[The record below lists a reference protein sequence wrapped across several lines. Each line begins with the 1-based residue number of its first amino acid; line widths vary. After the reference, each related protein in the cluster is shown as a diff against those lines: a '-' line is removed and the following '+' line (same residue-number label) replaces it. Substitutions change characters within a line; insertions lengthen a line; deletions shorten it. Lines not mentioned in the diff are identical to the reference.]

1 MSILVVCPGCRKS
14 FKVSE
19 KFAGQTG
26 LCPNCKRQLRV
37 PTKEEE
43 VKVHAPEEFAGGGKT
58 TSGKLITKPIARADT
73 KFQPLAVAILVVA
86 SLLVVLLTWFGER
99 VGLFAGPMGVRKF
112 FAITVGLLVLSPV
125 LAVAAYSFL
134 RDDELEPYS
143 GKSLC
148 IRATLCG
155 LVYTLLWGVF
165 ALLVWS
171 GVVTSDLWTWL
182 FAAPPILLVGGLTA
196 MGLFDLDFTNGVFHY
211 GFYIIITVLLR
222 CVACLRWW

>member
-1 MSILVVCPGCRKS
+1 MSIIVVCPGCRKS
-14 FKVSE
+14 FRVGD

-26 LCPNCKRQLRV
+26 PCPNCKRQLRV

-43 VKVHAPEEFAGGGKT
+43 VKVHAPEQFAGGGKT
-58 TSGKLITKPIARADT
+58 TSGKLITKPIARVDT
-73 KFQPLAVAILVVA
+73 KLQPVMTALIFAAAVVVA
-86 SLLVVLLTWFGER
+86 AATGLGRWT
-99 VGLFAGPMGVRKF
+99 GLFAGPAGKIAVG
-112 FAITVGLLVLSPV
+112 VGLLVLSPV

-134 RDDELEPYS
+134 RDDELEPYG

-155 LVYTLLWGVF
+155 LAYTMLWGIF
-165 ALLVWS
+165 TWLVSS

-182 FAAPPILLVGGLTA
+182 FAVPPIFLVGGLAA
-196 MGLFDLDFTNGVFHY
+196 MSLFDLDFGNGVFHY

-222 CVACLRWW
+222 LIAGLEWW